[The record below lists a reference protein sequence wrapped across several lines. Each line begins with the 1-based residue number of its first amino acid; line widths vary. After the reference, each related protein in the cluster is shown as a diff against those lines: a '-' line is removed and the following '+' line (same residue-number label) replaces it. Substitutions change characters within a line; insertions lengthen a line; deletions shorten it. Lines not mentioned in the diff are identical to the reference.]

1 MKNLFDIQGKVAV
14 VTGGS
19 RGIGAMIA
27 RGYVENGVKTY
38 IVSRRT
44 PELKETEVELSK
56 LGECIAI
63 AADLSTM
70 KGIKSLCSKIRKNES
85 SIDILVNNAGAA
97 WGKDFLNFPESSW
110 DKVMNINLKAPFYL
124 TQQLHPLLK
133 AAGSKSSPS
142 RVINIA
148 SIHGLITPNMPT
160 YSYSASKAGMIQLTR
175 HLSVDLA
182 ADNILV
188 NGIAPGFFPSKMTAF
203 ALADGGSQVA
213 SQVLLGRIGE
223 PEDIAGASIFLASQA
238 SAWMTGHTL
247 VLDGGTVANAS

>member
-1 MKNLFDIQGKVAV
+1 MKNLFDIKGKVAI

-38 IVSRRT
+38 IVSRRS

-70 KGIKSLCSKIRKNES
+70 RGIKSLCSKIRKNES
-85 SIDILVNNAGAA
+85 SIDILVNNAGTA
-97 WGKDFLNFPESSW
+97 WGEDFLSFPESSW

-133 AAGSKSSPS
+133 AAGSKSVPS

-148 SIHGLITPNMPT
+148 SIHGLITPNIPT

-182 ADNILV
+182 SDNILV
-188 NGIAPGFFPSKMTAF
+188 NGIAPGLFPSKMTAF
-203 ALADGGSQVA
+203 ALADGGTHMGSK
-213 SQVLLGRIGE
+213 VLLGRIGK

-247 VLDGGTVANAS
+247 VLDGGTVANAC